1 MSNYIYLN
9 MRKSIILFP
18 VLLLC
23 FSLFSQFVTAQ
34 NQAPPEWQVCAACHT
49 IGKGK
54 LIGPD
59 LKGVTERHDREW
71 LYSFIRSSQTMI
83 KNGDPTAVKLFE
95 EYNKIPMPDNNL
107 TDEQIEGILTYI
119 ENYDESAAAAATATT
134 QQSDTAA
141 GQEAEYEEAAPGLK
155 GHTKYGPGNTQPTF
169 IVFLILIFVALID
182 LAFTK
187 IIKAKFI
194 HIIIILVS
202 VFVVGE
208 IVYVEA
214 KALGRQEGYSPDQP
228 VWFSHKVHVG
238 QNHIDCLYCHHTA
251 MDSKSAGIPS
261 VDVCMNCHNVVK
273 SGKKTGTEEIAKVV
287 DAYNNGRPIEWI
299 RVHNLPDHVW
309 FSHAQ
314 HVNAGQRECQECHG
328 PVETMDRI
336 VQVHNL
342 GMGWCINCHRNS
354 EVKFEENNFYKEY
367 VKFQEQMKAGERTR
381 VTVDEI
387 GGNNCQV
394 CHY

>member
-1 MSNYIYLN
+1 
-9 MRKSIILFP
+9 MRKSIILIP

-23 FSLFSQFVTAQ
+23 FSFIFQSIHAQ
-34 NQAPPEWQVCAACHT
+34 NQAPPEWAVCAACHT

-59 LKGVTERHDREW
+59 LKGITERRDKAW

-83 KNGDPTAVKLFE
+83 QNGDPISVQLFE

-107 TDEQIEGILTYI
+107 TDEQIDGILAYI
-119 ENYDESAAAAATATT
+119 ENYDESAASVAAQPSEMPTEEDAT
-134 QQSDTAA
+134 
-141 GQEAEYEEAAPGLK
+141 YEEASPGLK
-155 GHTKYGPGNTQPTF
+155 GHVKYGPGNTQPTF
-169 IVFLILIFVALID
+169 IIFLILIFVAIID
-182 LAFTK
+182 LVFTK
-187 IIKAKFI
+187 IIKARFI

-202 VFVVGE
+202 VFVVAE
-208 IVYVEA
+208 ITYVEA

-228 VWFSHKVHVG
+228 VWFSHEVHAG
-238 QNHIDCLYCHHTA
+238 QNKIDCLYCHHSA
-251 MDSKSAGIPS
+251 MESKSAGIPG
-261 VDVCMNCHNVVK
+261 VGVCMNCHNVVK
-273 SGKKTGTEEIAKVV
+273 NGKKTGTEEIAKVIE
-287 DAYNNGRPIEWI
+287 AWNTGKPIEWV

-314 HVNAGQRECQECHG
+314 HVNAGERECQECHG

-336 VQVHNL
+336 VQVESL

-354 EVKFEENNFYKEY
+354 AVKFEENDFYQEY
-367 VKFQEQMKAGERTR
+367 VKFHEDMKTGKRSR
-381 VTVDEI
+381 VTVDDI
-387 GGNNCQV
+387 GGNNCQT

>member
-1 MSNYIYLN
+1 
-9 MRKSIILFP
+9 MRKSIILIP

-23 FSLFSQFVTAQ
+23 FSFFFQNIHAQ
-34 NQAPPEWQVCAACHT
+34 TQAPPEWQVCSACHT

-119 ENYDESAAAAATATT
+119 ENYDESAVTSATATT
-134 QQSDTAA
+134 QQDEA
-141 GQEAEYEEAAPGLK
+141 GADHEVEYEEAAPGLK

-169 IVFLILIFVALID
+169 IIFLILIFVALID

-187 IIKAKFI
+187 IIRAKFI

-228 VWFSHKVHVG
+228 VWFSHKVHAG
-238 QNHIDCLYCHHTA
+238 QNQIDCLYCHHTA
-251 MDSKSAGIPS
+251 MESKSAGIPS

-273 SGKKTGTEEIAKVV
+273 NGKKTGTEEIAKVV
-287 DAYNNGRPIEWI
+287 EAYNNGESIEWV

-314 HVNAGQRECQECHG
+314 HVNAGRRECQECHG

-336 VQVHNL
+336 VQVKNL
-342 GMGWCINCHRNS
+342 GMGWCINCHRTS
-354 EVKFEENNFYKEY
+354 EVKFEENSFYKEY
-367 VKFQEQMKAGERTR
+367 VRFQEQMKSGERNR

>member
-1 MSNYIYLN
+1 
-9 MRKSIILFP
+9 MRKSIILIP

-23 FSLFSQFVTAQ
+23 FSFVYQTLLAQ
-34 NQAPPEWQVCAACHT
+34 NQAPPEWQGCAACHT

-59 LKGVTERHDREW
+59 LKGVTERRDREW
-71 LYSFIRSSQTMI
+71 LYSFIRSSQTMV

-95 EYNKIPMPDNNL
+95 EFNKIPMPDNDF

-119 ENYDESAAAAATATT
+119 ENYDPSAAATGTATT
-134 QQSDTAA
+134 QQTEESHATDS
-141 GQEAEYEEAAPGLK
+141 EFEEAAPGLK

-169 IVFLILIFVALID
+169 IIFLILIFVALID

-187 IIKAKFI
+187 IVSARFI
-194 HIIIILVS
+194 HIIVILVS
-202 VFVVGE
+202 VFVLGE

-214 KALGRQEGYSPDQP
+214 KALGRQQGYSPDQP
-228 VWFSHKVHVG
+228 VWFSHKVHAG
-238 QNHIDCLYCHHTA
+238 QNKIDCLYCHHTA
-251 MDSKSAGIPS
+251 MESKSAGIPS
-261 VDVCMNCHNVVK
+261 LDVCMNCHNVVK
-273 SGKKTGTEEIAKVV
+273 NGKQTGTEEIAKVV
-287 DAYNNGRPIEWI
+287 DAYNNGESIEWV

-328 PVETMDRI
+328 PVESMDRI
-336 VQVHNL
+336 VQVQSL
-342 GMGWCINCHRNS
+342 GMGWCINCHRSS

-367 VKFQEQMKAGERTR
+367 VNFREQMEAGKRRR
-381 VTVDEI
+381 VTVDDI